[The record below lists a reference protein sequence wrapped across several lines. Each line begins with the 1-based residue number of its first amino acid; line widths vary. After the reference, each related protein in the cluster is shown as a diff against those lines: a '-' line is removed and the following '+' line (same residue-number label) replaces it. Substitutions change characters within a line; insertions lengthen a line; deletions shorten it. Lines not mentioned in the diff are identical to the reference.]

1 MIPQTG
7 DVVAVLPEGTRG
19 VVVAVTQFVTG
30 EGRYVSVVLE
40 GTDAAELIH
49 ESRVK
54 KIDH

>member
-30 EGRYVSVVLE
+30 EGRYVSVVIE